1 LNVIVQYQEAAAN
14 CDLLLVPGRNL
25 VTGLSDFANEFGTPT
40 SLEEDLLTLAGAI
53 YAADI
58 ATKRGEREQFTR
70 DFSLQV
76 PVVNYDA
83 FVRLADNLIDI
94 LYFLT
99 SDNWEIT
106 FSRRYGSQEPRQDW
120 GTGRGTTL
128 LFSGGLDSFA
138 AAVTELT
145 AGSSLQLVSHHTA
158 NRVVLESQQRLHAH
172 LGSTFKPAP
181 KRIPVRAGGRNRGGL
196 RFPSDQ
202 EREPTQRTRT
212 FLFLVIAALVA
223 RRTEFSNLLMVGENG
238 QMAIHLPLTPARI
251 GAFSTHTAHP
261 EFLNSMQQ
269 YLSALLRVQLAISNP
284 FLYKTKSEVLE
295 PLVSSRR
302 HRRAIRQSVSCWGA
316 GRHAFSHCG
325 ECIPCI
331 VRRIALEDRGVRLKE
346 YARDLFGEDIVG
358 LPPEDAGKRNLLELA
373 EFALFFL
380 NLSDAALE
388 DKFPEVINPHFDKT
402 EAISMYRRFASEAR
416 ATFGRH
422 PGLASLLP

>member
-1 LNVIVQYQEAAAN
+1 LNVIVQYQGAAPT
-14 CDLLLVPGRNL
+14 CDLFLVPGRNL
-25 VTGLSDFANEFGTPT
+25 ISGLGDFATEFGAPT
-40 SLEEDLLTLAGAI
+40 SLEEDLLTLAGSI

-70 DFSLQV
+70 DFKLQI

-83 FVRLADNLIDI
+83 FIRLADDLIDI

-99 SDNWEIT
+99 SDNWEIIFT
-106 FSRRYGSQEPRQDW
+106 RRDGHQEPRRDW
-120 GTGRGTTL
+120 GSGRGTTL

-138 AAVTELT
+138 AAVAELT
-145 AGSSLQLVSHHTA
+145 AGSSLQLVSHFTA
-158 NRVVLESQQRLHAH
+158 NRVVRESQERLHAH
-172 LGSTFKPAP
+172 LDSTFRRAP

-202 EREPTQRTRT
+202 DREPTQRTRT

-284 FLYKTKSEVLE
+284 FLYKTKSEVIE

-331 VRRIALEDRGVRLKE
+331 VRRIALEDKGVRLRE
-346 YARDLFGEDIVG
+346 YARDLFREDI
-358 LPPEDAGKRNLLELA
+358 LQLSPEDAGKRNLLELA
-373 EFALFFL
+373 EFAVFFL
-380 NLSDAALE
+380 TLSDAGLE
-388 DKFPEVINPHFDKT
+388 DKFPEVINPSFDKT

-416 ATFGRH
+416 NTFRRY
-422 PGLASLLP
+422 PGLATLLP